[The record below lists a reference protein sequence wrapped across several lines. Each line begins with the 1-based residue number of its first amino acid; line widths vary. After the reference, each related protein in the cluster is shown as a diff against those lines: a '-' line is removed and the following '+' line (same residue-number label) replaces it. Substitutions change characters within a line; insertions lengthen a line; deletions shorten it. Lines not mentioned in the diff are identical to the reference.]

1 MNKTL
6 TNLELDTIPYEPIEN
21 TNWGFT
27 LYSEK
32 INGRVAMIA
41 FVCLFL
47 IELITKQKITHFLN

>member
-6 TNLELDTIPYEPIEN
+6 TNLDLDTIPYEPMEN

-32 INGRVAMIA
+32 INGRVAMMA
-41 FVCLFL
+41 FVFLFL
-47 IELITKQKITHFLN
+47 IELTTKQKITQILN